1 MGILLE
7 IFKMVL
13 PAIIAGIF
21 TFFITK
27 YSYNKNRPLDKLEIA
42 YNRIYYPIFNMVSN
56 KNLSI
61 DDIVIKSEDYIIKYD
76 KYVDVTTKQLLFS
89 IKKCKRQINKKMLYK
104 NFKNNIY
111 YKNYYLRKNLG
122 YLGSGVINLYNYSTP
137 YTKSLYRLIIE
148 FCIMYLSF
156 IVFYIAI
163 EIENNLL
170 YDTSTYIFMISCFVV
185 AFEIIWLFIKF
196 IYYKIIE

>member
-1 MGILLE
+1 
-7 IFKMVL
+7 
-13 PAIIAGIF
+13 
-21 TFFITK
+21 
-27 YSYNKNRPLDKLEIA
+27 
-42 YNRIYYPIFNMVSN
+42 
-56 KNLSI
+56 
-61 DDIVIKSEDYIIKYD
+61 
-76 KYVDVTTKQLLFS
+76 
-89 IKKCKRQINKKMLYK
+89 MLYK

-137 YTKSLYRLIIE
+137 YKKSLYRLIIE
-148 FCIMYLSF
+148 FSTMYLSF
-156 IVFYIAI
+156 IIFFIST

-170 YDTSTYIFMISCFVV
+170 YNASTYIFMISCFVV